1 MTESFWHLPQP
12 GPGRLYQ
19 QAKDLVINEAY
30 DKADVF
36 IENIV
41 NSLRSFLQLETCV
54 RFLLDGPK
62 INPTTTN
69 ITVPFEG
76 DSDRIYHNLAHIIYQ
91 QMWGYYL
98 SADPKTTHH
107 GITMLVW
114 EGHENSMVRRE
125 TEKFLE
131 LMEMR
136 HELAGRVMRDYHMA
150 CEMPPFTRD
159 TYLRDTTAKVMD
171 IHLGVRLFTF
181 GEGVERKTVFMPISA
196 GVEAVDRIYYNLEH
210 IIHQNLISYDE
221 IHDHYL
227 PVSEEL
233 VLRELESLLVRARLK
248 GNTRKKVINGLKF
261 HTVLLEDP
269 SLIHHLSLADLYY
282 DKLNRIDLLEEA
294 SQRSREMF
302 ANALIRSTELTQ
314 DAGVN
319 VNELKLED
327 RVYIERPETRETVP
341 AGAPGAPEG
350 AEEGESAPQ
359 TDGLKEL

>member
-1 MTESFWHLPQP
+1 MTESLWQLPQR

-19 QAKDLVINEAY
+19 QAKDLVVNEAY
-30 DKADVF
+30 DKPDIF

-41 NSLRSFLQLETCV
+41 NSLKTFLQLETCV
-54 RFLLDGPK
+54 RFLLDGPT

-76 DSDRIYHNLAHIIYQ
+76 DSDRIYHNLAYIIYQ

-114 EGHENSMVRRE
+114 EGHENGMVRRE
-125 TEKFLE
+125 TEKFLDLI
-131 LMEMR
+131 LMR
-136 HELAGRVMRDYHMA
+136 NELAGRIMRDYHMA

-159 TYLRDTTAKVMD
+159 TYMRETTAKVMD
-171 IHLGVRLFTF
+171 IHLGVRMFTF
-181 GEGVERKTVFMPISA
+181 GEGIERKTVFMPISA
-196 GVEAVDRIYYNLEH
+196 GAEAVDRIYYNVEH
-210 IIHQNLISYDE
+210 IIHQNLISFDE

-227 PVSEEL
+227 PVSQEL
-233 VLRELESLLVRARLK
+233 VLRELEAVLVRARMK
-248 GNTRKKVINGLKF
+248 GNTRKKIINGLKF

-269 SLIHHLSLADLYY
+269 SLIHNLSLADLYY

-302 ANALIRSTELTQ
+302 STALIRSTELTQ
-314 DAGVN
+314 ESGIN
-319 VNELKLED
+319 VNDLKLEE
-327 RVYIERPETRETVP
+327 RVYIDRPESRETVP
-341 AGAPGAPEG
+341 AGAPEG
-350 AEEGESAPQ
+350 AGEGEPAPQ
-359 TDGLKEL
+359 TNGLKEL